1 MPKSHCSTTSGPGRL
16 PCGSPFPHNHRQYH
30 KASHRRQPCHYGKT
44 PGYLQYPAGY
54 CAHSHHTAGPPPAS
68 ESSGQPAAANT
79 AQYPRNLIFLQTIT
93 FSSNCN
99 RHRNGLGQPI
109 PPGDDIKDQ
118 HVQHNIDNHTADTM
132 PIFLGLLLWG
142 KNTDEQP

>member
-30 KASHRRQPCHYGKT
+30 KASHRRQPCHCGKT

-79 AQYPRNLIFLQTIT
+79 APVPAKPYLP
-93 FSSNCN
+93 SN
-99 RHRNGLGQPI
+99 
-109 PPGDDIKDQ
+109 
-118 HVQHNIDNHTADTM
+118 NH
-132 PIFLGLLLWG
+132 LLLTILYLLYQIVRTYFVIVILILFFNG
-142 KNTDEQP
+142 HNLLKNSRDTKVQIFFLF